1 MRSENMKLFA
11 IAAVLLVSMTLV
23 IGVMAAD
30 SDDSGA
36 RDTLTVFGN
45 SLTFGADEDGVI
57 DVTLNGVPV
66 RINWYDLTLSVENES
81 VTEWFGVEFPSCGTS
96 VEDGLFLASLMTSLK
111 NLQEATD
118 NQTAEEGEDSVMVSR
133 VRVRVI
139 APDVYSV
146 MVVIDGINNGNI
158 TGMDGEGIL
167 GEVTVTGIIEFLPA
181 DESDPVPVPGTEGN
195 VTESG
200 DVPPVDDSDPVPVP
214 GTEGNVTE
222 SGDVPPADDSD
233 PVLVPGTEG
242 NVTESGDVPPVDDS
256 DPVPVPGTEGNVTE
270 IGDVP
275 PAGVPD
281 EIIPENHTEYW
292 YTFNVTEQLSLG
304 TLKVGDNEGSV
315 IFGIDTNDPG
325 VTAVNITVRDMSES
339 IRGFFVSGGQPL
351 ALPLQVKGGNSAT
364 YRGLSCPGV
373 VLTYPLQGNT
383 SVGFTI
389 EPLFINQPIMNI
401 LGLPRSDCQIT
412 LGYEAVFV

>member
-1 MRSENMKLFA
+1 MKLFA

-118 NQTAEEGEDSVMVSR
+118 NQTAEEGEDSVMFSR

-158 TGMDGEGIL
+158 TGMDGESIL
-167 GEVTVTGIIEFLPA
+167 GEVTITGIIEFLPV

-200 DVPPVDDSDPVPVP
+200 DVPPVDVSDPVPVPGTEGNVTESGDVPPVDVSDPVPVP

-222 SGDVPPADDSD
+222 SGDVPPA
-233 PVLVPGTEG
+233 
-242 NVTESGDVPPVDDS
+242 
-256 DPVPVPGTEGNVTE
+256 
-270 IGDVP
+270 
-275 PAGVPD
+275 GVPN

-315 IFGIDTNDPG
+315 IFGIDTNDPD
-325 VTAVNITVRDMSES
+325 VTAINITVRDMSES
-339 IRGFFVSGGQPL
+339 IRGFFVSDGQPL

-364 YRGLSCPGV
+364 YRDLSCPGV

>member
-1 MRSENMKLFA
+1 M
-11 IAAVLLVSMTLV
+11 
-23 IGVMAAD
+23 
-30 SDDSGA
+30 
-36 RDTLTVFGN
+36 
-45 SLTFGADEDGVI
+45 
-57 DVTLNGVPV
+57 
-66 RINWYDLTLSVENES
+66 
-81 VTEWFGVEFPSCGTS
+81 
-96 VEDGLFLASLMTSLK
+96 
-111 NLQEATD
+111 
-118 NQTAEEGEDSVMVSR
+118 
-133 VRVRVI
+133 
-139 APDVYSV
+139 
-146 MVVIDGINNGNI
+146 
-158 TGMDGEGIL
+158 
-167 GEVTVTGIIEFLPA
+167 
-181 DESDPVPVPGTEGN
+181 
-195 VTESG
+195 
-200 DVPPVDDSDPVPVP
+200 
-214 GTEGNVTE
+214 
-222 SGDVPPADDSD
+222 
-233 PVLVPGTEG
+233 
-242 NVTESGDVPPVDDS
+242 
-256 DPVPVPGTEGNVTE
+256 
-270 IGDVP
+270 
-275 PAGVPD
+275 PD